1 VIVSIHGKQP
11 NIAPDVYIAPGAVVI
26 GDVEIG
32 AGASVWFNAVLRG
45 DVERIRIGAGTNIQ
59 DNATV
64 HVTSGTWPTTLGAG
78 VTVGHAAVVHG
89 GTVGDHSLIGIGAIV
104 LDGVVIGSE
113 CLVGAGALL
122 PPGMQ
127 VPARSVVLG
136 NPGKVVRPLRPEE
149 LERLRQSARSYVEYA
164 RAYRAATHD
173 G

>member
-1 VIVSIHGKQP
+1 MIVSINGKQP

-32 AGASVWFNAVLRG
+32 VGASVWFNAVIRG
-45 DVERIRIGAGTNIQ
+45 DVERVRIGAGTNIQ

-64 HVTSGTWPTTLGAG
+64 HVTSAAWPTTLGTG
-78 VTVGHAAVVHG
+78 VTVGHAAVIHG

-104 LDGVVIGSE
+104 LDGVVVGSE

-127 VPARSVVLG
+127 VPARSCVLG
-136 NPGKVVRPLRPEE
+136 SPAKVVRPLRAEE
-149 LERLRQSARSYVEYA
+149 LERLRQSARNYVEYA
-164 RAYRAATHD
+164 RAYRTATHD